1 MIFLLLYPTTSLSP
15 RSSHTLDFSF
25 YCSSL
30 VSQVVLGTAT
40 KESDMD
46 AGGIVIVVRMDCC
59 RLVVLEYMIGFPT
72 CFSYP
77 FSVSLASCRFAVAP
91 SLWDLKYGDAAS
103 TLQHCEDFI
112 NGCVPSLSLCLHGW
126 VPVLFRF
133 LGMQVVGHVLGLIK
147 FLLGQKWIM
156 EEARR

>member
-1 MIFLLLYPTTSLSP
+1 MVFLLLYPTTFLSP

-59 RLVVLEYMIGFPT
+59 RLVVPEYMIGFPT

-91 SLWDLKYGDAAS
+91 SPWDLKYGDAAS

-112 NGCVPSLSLCLHGW
+112 CILSLSSW
-126 VPVLFRF
+126 FPVLFRF
-133 LGMQVVGHVLGLIK
+133 LGVQVVGHVLGLIK

>member
-15 RSSHTLDFSF
+15 RSSHTLIFLPIVLVFSVKL
-25 YCSSL
+25 SWEPLSRSL
-30 VSQVVLGTAT
+30 HIFLIP
-40 KESDMD
+40 K
-46 AGGIVIVVRMDCC
+46 
-59 RLVVLEYMIGFPT
+59 
-72 CFSYP
+72 
-77 FSVSLASCRFAVAP
+77 FSVSLASCRFAVVP
-91 SLWDLKYGDAAS
+91 SPWDLKHGDAAS

-156 EEARR
+156 EEARRWAIFGMEGGRCPLCLCQI

>member
-1 MIFLLLYPTTSLSP
+1 MY
-15 RSSHTLDFSF
+15 
-25 YCSSL
+25 
-30 VSQVVLGTAT
+30 
-40 KESDMD
+40 

-112 NGCVPSLSLCLHGW
+112 CILSLSFSLFMVSCSFQVLRCAGGW
-126 VPVLFRF
+126 SCVGVDQVL
-133 LGMQVVGHVLGLIK
+133 VG
-147 FLLGQKWIM
+147 
-156 EEARR
+156 